1 MSGVS
6 RRSYI
11 LAGEKKSGDKTRPVI
26 QPGGAEPFA
35 EVHVAGPAEVAA
47 AIDAAERAF
56 AATRTLSTHARVDIL
71 RKVAVALER
80 DKERIAGDLAREA
93 GKPITL
99 AKGEVGRA
107 ALTVSTAAEEASRI
121 GGEVLN
127 LDVVPDAVGV
137 TGILR
142 RFPIGPVAAITPF
155 NFPLNLVAHKLA
167 PAVAAGCPVVLKPA
181 SATPCSALN
190 LGTLLLEAG
199 WPPEAL
205 SVLPCSAADAT
216 PLVEDPRFRLVT
228 FTGSAD
234 VGWEIKRR
242 AGKKRVALEL
252 GGNAVAVIDDS
263 ADLEFAARRCAL
275 GGYAYAGQSCISVQR
290 ILVHWNVKKR
300 FLQSLMDEIERL
312 KVGDIMDPAVI
323 VGPMITEQEALRVDS
338 WVREAK
344 EHGAHV
350 LVGGIR
356 RGAVYLPTLLTRV
369 DPKEKVSCREVFGP
383 VVVLDTFDSWDEALA
398 KANDSEFG
406 LQAGVFTADFE
417 KIMRAFEEIEVGALV
432 VNDMPTFRVDPQPYG
447 GAKDSGTGRE
457 GPRFAIEEM
466 TEIRTML
473 IRRRS

>member
-1 MSGVS
+1 MSEIK
-6 RRSYI
+6 RRPFI
-11 LAGEKKSGDKTRPVI
+11 LAGEKQTCSSVRPVI
-26 QPGGAEPFA
+26 QPGAGEPFT
-35 EVHVAGPAEVAA
+35 EVCVAGPAQVETAVAA
-47 AIDAAERAF
+47 AVRAF
-56 AATRTLSTHARVDIL
+56 EVTRKLPTHARVGIL
-71 RKVAVALER
+71 RIVAAALETDR
-80 DKERIAGDLAREA
+80 ERIALDLAREA

-107 ALTVSTAAEEASRI
+107 ALTITTAAEEASRI

-127 LDVVPDAVGV
+127 LDVVGDATGV
-137 TGILR
+137 TGITR

-205 SVLPCSAADAT
+205 SVLPCAASDAA

-228 FTGSAD
+228 FTGSAE
-234 VGWEIKRR
+234 VGWDIKRR

-252 GGNAVAVIDDS
+252 GGNAVAVVDES

-300 FLQSLMDEIERL
+300 FLQLFMDEIERL
-312 KVGDIMDPAVI
+312 KVGDIMDPAVV
-323 VGPMITEQEALRVDS
+323 VGPMITEQEAMRVES
-338 WVREAK
+338 WVKEAAG
-344 EHGAHV
+344 HGAHI
-350 LVGGIR
+350 LVGGKRI
-356 RGAVYLPTLLTRV
+356 GALYQPTLLTRV
-369 DPKEKVSCREVFGP
+369 DPKEKVSCCEVFGP
-383 VVVLDTFDSWDEALA
+383 VVVLDTFDSWDVALQ
-398 KANDSEFG
+398 KANDSDFG
-406 LQAGVFTADFE
+406 LQAGLFTADFE
-417 KIMRAFEEIEVGALV
+417 KIMRAFDEIEVGALV

-457 GPRFAIEEM
+457 GPRYAIEEM
-466 TEIRTML
+466 TELRTML
-473 IRRRS
+473 IRRQP